1 MNILDHEVILQL
13 FRTNYLLFAGTVFL
27 IAFVLTFYLIPKVLW
42 VTREKDLMKE
52 INDRSSHNNKKIPNF
67 GGVAFFIVLVLM
79 TLLLQ
84 SVKTTFTGN
93 HLIIAATLL
102 FMVGLKDDLVV
113 STARVKLFGQ
123 ITAAF
128 FLVFTPEL
136 QITSL
141 HGFLGIYEIPQIV
154 SYFLSAFAVLAIVNS
169 YNLIDGIDGLAS
181 MAGIVISLTFALV
194 FYITSNPYFVLV
206 SLTVAGILAAFL
218 RFNFSREK
226 RKIFMGDSGSLV
238 IGLVIACLTLKA
250 LAIPMNTRFEF
261 LNEGRLLFIAS
272 ILFLPL
278 FDTTRVMLIRLLKGG
293 SPFVADRNHIH
304 HILLDRGYSHKKS
317 CLILSVINIGIILI
331 FVSLAYNLNS
341 EFLSVVI
348 AGVFGSVA
356 FLFEMLKKGNPL
368 KERIKKIALNL
379 FTFF

>member
-52 INDRSSHNNKKIPNF
+52 VNDRSSHNRKIPNF

-128 FLVFTPEL
+128 FLIFTPEL

-141 HGFLGIYEIPQIV
+141 HGFLEIYEIPQLF

-181 MAGIVISLTFALV
+181 MAGIVITLTFAVV
-194 FYITSNPYFVLV
+194 FYITSNPYFVLI

-250 LAIPMNTRFEF
+250 LAIPRNTSFEF

-278 FDTTRVMLIRLLKGG
+278 FDTTRVMLIRLLRGG

-317 CLILSVINIGIILI
+317 CLILSIMNLGIILI
-331 FVSLAYNLNS
+331 FVSLAYNLNAELLPAS
-341 EFLSVVI
+341 I
-348 AGVFGSVA
+348 IGVFCSVA